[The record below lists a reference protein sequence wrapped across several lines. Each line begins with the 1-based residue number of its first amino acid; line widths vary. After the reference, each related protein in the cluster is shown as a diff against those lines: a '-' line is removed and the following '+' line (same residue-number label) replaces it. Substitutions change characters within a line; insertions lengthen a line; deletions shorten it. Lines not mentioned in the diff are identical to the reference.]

1 MIDYLKSGENILKII
16 LVMIFISLFTTL
28 LIKYFNT
35 KDELEKVV
43 IQLAK
48 ADANIQIQNESIKK
62 LKLNADNYKSKL
74 DVSNKKLQEK
84 YKQVDTTNLTC
95 EKKLELLESYTKKFQ
110 ERNRR

>member
-1 MIDYLKSGENILKII
+1 MIDYLKSGENILKIT

-28 LIKYFNT
+28 LVKYFNT

-62 LKLNADNYKSKL
+62 LKLNVDNYKSKL

-84 YKQVDTTNLTC
+84 YKQVDTTNFTC

>member
-16 LVMIFISLFTTL
+16 LVMIFLSLFTTL

-48 ADANIQIQNESIKK
+48 ADANIQIQNDSIKK
-62 LKLNADNYKSKL
+62 LKLNVDNYKSKL

-110 ERNRR
+110 ERDRR

>member
-16 LVMIFISLFTTL
+16 LVMIFLSLFTTL

-62 LKLNADNYKSKL
+62 LKLNVDNYKSKL

>member
-62 LKLNADNYKSKL
+62 LKLNVDNYKSKL